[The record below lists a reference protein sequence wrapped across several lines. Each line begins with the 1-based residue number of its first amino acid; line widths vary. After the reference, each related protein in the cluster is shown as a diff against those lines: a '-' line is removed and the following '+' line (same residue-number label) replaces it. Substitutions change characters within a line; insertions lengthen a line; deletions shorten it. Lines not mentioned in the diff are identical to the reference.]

1 MRRYIIYYLTI
12 FPLLVVTGCS
22 LDTLEPDS
30 NVNQG
35 NEEVIIMGRLTRFTD
50 CNVATRGPKEGDESI
65 ITSLATAIFEVNENA
80 LGEYELGACVY
91 YRYEPKQS
99 DLIVPIER
107 EGYTPNAR
115 YAIYLFA
122 NMPGMDNESLD
133 ITDETISTLKLEALL
148 NVCKNVEN
156 TNIPENGIPMMG
168 SLGDTFSTTFD
179 KDGQVFLMSPDPS
192 GNGNITAPTIDNGEP
207 QSMLTIPMKA
217 LYAKINF
224 SIQVI
229 PDQSI
234 EGNNP
239 PQFAISGYTVNNIP
253 KSVDFNNTTNADKG
267 DCEVIETLEGNA
279 ITGNIYASGTN
290 KIEFSFYLPENL
302 VTPATSWENYPY
314 PFREN
319 GTIREEDKKYRQRYK
334 SKLLGESQKATNV
347 VISGTFR
354 DHQGHFFDVD
364 YTIHLGAD
372 EYGDFNIKRNYEY
385 NNIVT
390 IRGIQ
395 ASDEPTN
402 TNKVF
407 IDHRVNIEYSQPGII
422 SIHREVLLDSHF
434 EIRPLRIKK
443 NDIGFDVA
451 NAVKVEV
458 LNPTGDTGTKWMRL
472 ERSLGLGTNAYGAT
486 NASGESIYIT
496 AEGASKGK
504 RRYFTYNLVTGSTN
518 PGDYD
523 YPLNNSYEVVVP
535 LTETGECVWVYV
547 DECTDKGD
555 GVRSG
560 TIKVTY
566 GNATFDDNGVL
577 TESFDDNGVPIES
590 FFELEGEAAVAYPP
604 IEYQLSQRKL
614 FHVEGEKEGGYD
626 IEYHEEYLHN
636 YDAADNY
643 LQTQYEGMKWGLDGV
658 QLSHQYDALFFEGG
672 IFDGIND
679 IINSIKNYIG
689 VNPKYDFYVRKH
701 DTSVSD
707 KATKHSFNGYE
718 FSNNIIQEING
729 ASGNDTNPD
738 NNIDILALNEEPKSA
753 IEYCYNKNKRNAEGH
768 VVWQNSNGD
777 SNGDYN
783 TENLNWYLPAIDE
796 IEDIVMSEYEA
807 EDGSTYKTYGRF
819 LEFQE
824 KFYWSSQPS
833 YIRNHA
839 TYSGWIVS
847 DREGKYYYDDVN
859 YARATSVSF
868 NNGTYD
874 YERSGVTSDY
884 NRTEVN
890 LGGVTTQT
898 EGTYTYTYTEWIGIF
913 PVTREVTVVL
923 GTINRE
929 SGNKPRN
936 SMARVRCVRRQQ

>member
-12 FPLLVVTGCS
+12 ISLLVVTGCS

-179 KDGQVFLMSPDPS
+179 KDGQVFRMSPDPS
-192 GNGNITAPTIDNGEP
+192 GNGNITAPTIDDKE
-207 QSMLTIPMKA
+207 QSILTVPMKA

-229 PDQSI
+229 PDQYI

-253 KSVDFNNTTNADKG
+253 KSVDFDNTTHADKG

-334 SKLLGESQKATNV
+334 SLLLEDNQKATNV

-395 ASDEPTN
+395 ASNEPTN

-472 ERSLGLGTNAYGAT
+472 ERSLGLGTNAYGKT
-486 NASGESIYIT
+486 NASNESIYIT
-496 AEGASKGK
+496 EDGASKGK
-504 RRYFTYNLVTGSTN
+504 RRYFTYNLVTGST

-535 LTETGECVWVYV
+535 LTDDGECVWVYA

-566 GNATFDDNGVL
+566 GNATFDDNGVP
-577 TESFDDNGVPIES
+577 TSESFVALKD
-590 FFELEGEAAVAYPP
+590 EAAVAYPP

-643 LQTQYEGMKWGLDGV
+643 LQTQYEGMKWGLDGI

-672 IFDGIND
+672 ILSFIND
-679 IINSIKNYIG
+679 IINSLKSYIG
-689 VNPKYDFYVRKH
+689 VNPKYDFYVLKH
-701 DTSVSD
+701 DTTVSNQ
-707 KATKHSFNGYE
+707 AVKHSYNGYE
-718 FSNNIIQEING
+718 FSNNIIQVLNG
-729 ASGNDTNPD
+729 ENK
-738 NNIDILALNEEPKSA
+738 IDVLALNEEPKSA

-768 VVWQNSNGD
+768 VA
-777 SNGDYN
+777 
-783 TENLNWYLPAIDE
+783 NLNWYLPAIDE
-796 IEDIVMSEYEA
+796 IEDIVMSDYKG
-807 EDGSTYKTYGRF
+807 EDNSTTYKTYGRF
-819 LEFQE
+819 QEFQD
-824 KFYWSSQPS
+824 KYYWSSQPA

-839 TYSGWIVS
+839 TYTYYMIIP
-847 DREGKYYYDDVN
+847 RQGKYYLDDLN
-859 YARATSVSF
+859 YARATKVSYI
-868 NNGTYD
+868 NSIED
-874 YERSGVTSDY
+874 YSYENSGVTSDY
-884 NRTEVN
+884 NRLVIDGLN
-890 LGGVTTQT
+890 SSDIYYDDNP
-898 EGTYTYTYTEWIGIF
+898 TYTYTSGWQSITI
-913 PVTREVTVVL
+913 VL
-923 GTINRE
+923 HTINRE
-929 SGNKPRN
+929 PGNKPRN
-936 SMARVRCVRRQQ
+936 SKARVRCVRKQ

>member
-1 MRRYIIYYLTI
+1 MRRYIIYCLTI
-12 FPLLVVTGCS
+12 ITLLFVTGCS

-30 NVNQG
+30 NVNRG
-35 NEEVIIMGRLTRFTD
+35 NEEVIIMGRVTRFTD
-50 CNVATRGPKEGDESI
+50 CSVATRGPKEGDESI
-65 ITSLATAIFEVNENA
+65 ITSLATAIFEVDETNNT
-80 LGEYELGACVY
+80 LGKCVY
-91 YRYEPKQS
+91 YRYEPNQS
-99 DLIVPIER
+99 DLMVPIER
-107 EGYTPNAR
+107 EGYIPNGR

-122 NMPGMDNESLD
+122 NMPGMDNESLE

-156 TNIPENGIPMMG
+156 INIPENGIPMMG
-168 SLGDTFSTTFD
+168 SLGDTFSTIFD
-179 KDGQVFLMSPDPS
+179 QDGHEFVMSPEE
-192 GNGNITAPTIDNGEP
+192 NGNITAPKIDGGEP

-239 PQFAISGYTVNNIP
+239 PQFTISGYTVNNIP
-253 KSVDFNNTTNADKG
+253 KSVDFNNTTNADEG
-267 DCEVIETLEGNA
+267 DVEVIETLEGNA

-302 VTPATSWENYPY
+302 VTPATSWENYKY
-314 PFREN
+314 PFRDEN

-334 SKLLGESQKATNV
+334 SKLLGENQKATNV
-347 VISGTFR
+347 VISGIFR

-395 ASDEPTN
+395 ASDEQTN

-443 NDIGFDVA
+443 NNIGIEVA

-472 ERSLGLGTNAYGAT
+472 ERSLGLGTNAYGKT

-496 AEGASKGK
+496 EEGASKGK
-504 RRYFTYNLVTGSTN
+504 RRYFTYNLVSGST
-518 PGDYD
+518 PGTYD

-535 LTETGECVWVYV
+535 LTDLGECVWVYV

-566 GNATFDDNGVL
+566 GNATFN
-577 TESFDDNGVPIES
+577 DNGVPTSEFDS
-590 FFELEGEAAVAYPP
+590 LDGNEAVAYPP
-604 IEYQLSQRKL
+604 IEYQLNQRKL
-614 FHVEGEKEGGYD
+614 FNVIYEDEDTGEKRPYA
-626 IEYHEEYLHN
+626 IEYHEEYLHS
-636 YDAADNY
+636 YDAADDY
-643 LQTQYEGMKWGLDGV
+643 LQTQYEGMKWGLDGI
-658 QLSHQYDALFFEGG
+658 QLSYDHNALFFESG
-672 IFDGIND
+672 IGLFDF
-679 IINSIKNYIG
+679 IINIIKSIAG
-689 VNPKYDFYVRKH
+689 VNPKYDFYIRKH

-707 KATKHSFNGYE
+707 DAEKHSYNGYE
-718 FSNNIIQEING
+718 FSNEIIQEING
-729 ASGNDTNPD
+729 ASGNDKDKD
-738 NNIDILALNEEPKSA
+738 NDIDVLALNEEPKSA

-768 VVWQNSNGD
+768 VVWQNSNG
-777 SNGDYN
+777 NYN

-824 KFYWSSQPS
+824 KYYWSSQPS

-839 TYSGWIVS
+839 LYRLIIQVP
-847 DREGKYYYDDVN
+847 GKYYYDDVN
-859 YARATSVSF
+859 YARSTRVVLNNNEYTYEKSGVNSDYHALEVRGANENDVTLYTTGIY
-868 NNGTYD
+868 NNGW
-874 YERSGVTSDY
+874 Y
-884 NRTEVN
+884 ND
-890 LGGVTTQT
+890 
-898 EGTYTYTYTEWIGIF
+898 I
-913 PVTREVTVVL
+913 VL
-923 GTINRE
+923 GTIIRE

-936 SMARVRCVRRQQ
+936 SMARVRCVRRQSDQQQQ

>member
-12 FPLLVVTGCS
+12 ISLLVVTGCS

-35 NEEVIIMGRLTRFTD
+35 NEEIIIMGRLTRFTD

-65 ITSLATAIFEVNENA
+65 ITSLATAIFKVNENA
-80 LGEYELGACVY
+80 LGENELGECVH
-91 YRYEPKQS
+91 YRYEPNQS
-99 DLIVPIER
+99 DLMVPIER

-122 NMPGMDNESLD
+122 NMPGMDNESLG
-133 ITDETISTLKLEALL
+133 ITDKTISTLKLEALL

-179 KDGQVFLMSPDPS
+179 NDGHEFVMSPEN
-192 GNGNITAPTIDNGEP
+192 NGNITAPTIDNGEP

-239 PQFAISGYTVNNIP
+239 PQFTISGYTVNNIP
-253 KSVDFNNTTNADKG
+253 KSVDFNNTTNADQG
-267 DCEVIETLEGNA
+267 NVEVIETLEGNA

-302 VTPATSWENYPY
+302 VTPATSWENYKY
-314 PFREN
+314 PFRDEN

-334 SKLLGESQKATNV
+334 SKLLGENQKATNV
-347 VISGTFR
+347 VISGIFR

-443 NDIGFDVA
+443 NNIGIEVA

-472 ERSLGLGTNAYGAT
+472 ERSLGLGTNANGKT

-496 AEGASKGK
+496 EEGASKGK

-518 PGDYD
+518 PGTYD

-535 LTETGECVWVYV
+535 LTDLGECVWIYV

-566 GNATFDDNGVL
+566 GTATFDDK
-577 TESFDDNGVPIES
+577 GVPTSE
-590 FFELEGEAAVAYPP
+590 FDPLDGNEAVAYPP
-604 IEYQLSQRKL
+604 IEYQLNQRKL
-614 FHVEGEKEGGYD
+614 FNVIYEDEDTGETRPYS

-636 YDAADNY
+636 YDAADDY
-643 LQTQYEGMKWGLDGV
+643 LQTQYEGMKWGLDGI
-658 QLSHQYDALFFEGG
+658 QLSYDHNSLFFDSG
-672 IFDGIND
+672 ISLIDFFIN
-679 IINSIKNYIG
+679 ISYNYI
-689 VNPKYDFYVRKH
+689 DC
-701 DTSVSD
+701 
-707 KATKHSFNGYE
+707 
-718 FSNNIIQEING
+718 NN
-729 ASGNDTNPD
+729 
-738 NNIDILALNEEPKSA
+738 
-753 IEYCYNKNKRNAEGH
+753 
-768 VVWQNSNGD
+768 
-777 SNGDYN
+777 
-783 TENLNWYLPAIDE
+783 
-796 IEDIVMSEYEA
+796 
-807 EDGSTYKTYGRF
+807 
-819 LEFQE
+819 
-824 KFYWSSQPS
+824 
-833 YIRNHA
+833 
-839 TYSGWIVS
+839 
-847 DREGKYYYDDVN
+847 
-859 YARATSVSF
+859 
-868 NNGTYD
+868 
-874 YERSGVTSDY
+874 
-884 NRTEVN
+884 
-890 LGGVTTQT
+890 
-898 EGTYTYTYTEWIGIF
+898 
-913 PVTREVTVVL
+913 
-923 GTINRE
+923 
-929 SGNKPRN
+929 
-936 SMARVRCVRRQQ
+936 

>member
-1 MRRYIIYYLTI
+1 
-12 FPLLVVTGCS
+12 
-22 LDTLEPDS
+22 
-30 NVNQG
+30 
-35 NEEVIIMGRLTRFTD
+35 MGRVTRFTD
-50 CNVATRGPKEGDESI
+50 CSVATRGPKEGDENI
-65 ITSLATAIFEVNENA
+65 ITSLATAIFEVDKTNNT
-80 LGEYELGACVY
+80 LGKCVY
-91 YRYEPKQS
+91 YRYEPNQS
-99 DLIVPIER
+99 DLMVPVER
-107 EGYTPNAR
+107 EGYTPDAR

-122 NMPGMDNESLD
+122 NMPGMDNESLR
-133 ITDETISTLKLEALL
+133 ITDATIPTLKLKALL
-148 NVCKNVEN
+148 DVCKNVEN
-156 TNIPENGIPMMG
+156 INIPENGIPMMG

-179 KDGQVFLMSPDPS
+179 KDGHEFVMSPVE
-192 GNGNITAPTIDNGEP
+192 NGNITAPKIDGGEP

-229 PDQSI
+229 PDQFI

-239 PQFAISGYTVNNIP
+239 PQFTISGYTVNNIP

-302 VTPATSWENYPY
+302 VTPATSWENYKY
-314 PFREN
+314 PFRDEN

-334 SKLLGESQKATNV
+334 SKLLGDNQKATNV

-390 IRGIQ
+390 IRGLQ
-395 ASDEPTN
+395 ASDELTN
-402 TNKVF
+402 TNTVF

-458 LNPTGDTGTKWMRL
+458 LKPTGDTGTKWMRL
-472 ERSLGLGTNAYGAT
+472 ERSFGLGTNAYGQT

-496 AEGASKGK
+496 EEGASKGK

-518 PGDYD
+518 PGEYD

-566 GNATFDDNGVL
+566 GNATFDNNGVATSEFNSL
-577 TESFDDNGVPIES
+577 K
-590 FFELEGEAAVAYPP
+590 GEDAVAYPP

-643 LQTQYEGMKWGLDGV
+643 LQTQYEGMKWGLDGI
-658 QLSHQYDALFFEGG
+658 QLSHQYDALFFDGG
-672 IFDGIND
+672 ILNIFND
-679 IINSIKNYIG
+679 IINALKSYIG

-701 DTSVSD
+701 DTTVSD
-707 KATKHSFNGYE
+707 KAEKHSYNGYE
-718 FSNNIIQEING
+718 FSNNIIQELNG
-729 ASGNDTNPD
+729 ENK
-738 NNIDILALNEEPKSA
+738 IDVLALNEEPKSA

-768 VVWQNSNGD
+768 VA
-777 SNGDYN
+777 
-783 TENLNWYLPAIDE
+783 NLNWYLPAIDE
-796 IEDIVMSEYEA
+796 IEDIVMSDYKA

-839 TYSGWIVS
+839 SYSYIIS
-847 DREGKYYYDDVN
+847 REGKYYYDDVN

-868 NNGTYD
+868 NNGAYD

-884 NRTEVN
+884 NRTVIES
-890 LGGVTTQT
+890 LSQSGVTTQT
-898 EGTYTYTYTEWIGIF
+898 EGTYTYRSGWTQITI
-913 PVTREVTVVL
+913 VL

-929 SGNKPRN
+929 PGNKPRN
-936 SMARVRCVRRQQ
+936 SMARVRCVRRQ